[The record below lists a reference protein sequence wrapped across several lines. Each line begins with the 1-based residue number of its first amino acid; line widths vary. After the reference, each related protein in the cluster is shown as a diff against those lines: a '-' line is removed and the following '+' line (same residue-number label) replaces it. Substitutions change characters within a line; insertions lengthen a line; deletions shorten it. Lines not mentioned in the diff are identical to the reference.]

1 PNPQSPVPIS
11 HRTRCAMSLAL
22 ITPPTEEPVTL
33 AAFKEHVKVDGADE
47 DASLSGFLLA
57 ARRTIEARYNLAILA
72 QGWRLTLDAAPAEIA
87 LPLSP
92 VLSIDQVG
100 IVRAGVTEMLAPSAY
115 EARTGRGGGVRLK
128 SGGPGAGLVVAF
140 TAGWANADALPE
152 ELKLAVK
159 TLAAH
164 FYERREGE
172 TADGAP
178 GVVRILSA
186 YRQVRL

>member
-1 PNPQSPVPIS
+1 
-11 HRTRCAMSLAL
+11 MSLIL
-22 ITPPTEEPVTL
+22 IVPPTEEPVSL
-33 AAFKEHVKVDGADE
+33 AELKEHIKIDGAAE
-47 DASLSGFLLA
+47 DGALSGYLLA
-57 ARRTIEARYNLAILA
+57 ARRMIEARYNLAIVA
-72 QGWRLTLDAAPAEIA
+72 QGWRLTLGAAPCDVA

-92 VLSIDQVG
+92 ALSVDSVG
-100 IVRAGVTEMLAPSAY
+100 IVRAGVTETLSPSAY
-115 EARTGRGGGVRLK
+115 EAVLGARPRVRLK
-128 SGGPGAGLVVAF
+128 AAYPDAGLVIAF
-140 TAGWANADALPE
+140 TAGWPDAGAVPE

-172 TADGAP
+172 AGDGAP

>member
-1 PNPQSPVPIS
+1 
-11 HRTRCAMSLAL
+11 MSLAL

-33 AAFKEHVKVDGADE
+33 ADFKEHIKADGAAE
-47 DASLSGFLLA
+47 DAALSGYLLA

-72 QGWRLTLDAAPAEIA
+72 QGWRLTLDAAPAEVS
-87 LPLSP
+87 LSLSP
-92 VLSIDQVG
+92 VLSVDSVG
-100 IVRAGVTEMLAPSAY
+100 IVRAGVTETLPPAAY
-115 EARTGRGGGVRLK
+115 EARTGARAFVRLK
-128 SGGPGAGLVVAF
+128 SIFPGAGLVVAF
-140 TAGWANADALPE
+140 TAGWASVAAVPE

-172 TADGAP
+172 AGDGAP

>member
-1 PNPQSPVPIS
+1 
-11 HRTRCAMSLAL
+11 MSLTL
-22 ITPPTEEPVTL
+22 ILPPTEEPVAL
-33 AAFKEHVKVDGADE
+33 ADFKTHIKIDGAEE
-47 DASLSGFLLA
+47 DAALAGYLLA
-57 ARRTIEARYNLAILA
+57 ARRTIEARYSLAIIA
-72 QGWRLTLDAAPAEIA
+72 QGWRLSLDAAPCDIA

-92 VLSIDQVG
+92 VLSVDSAG
-100 IVRAGVTEMLAPSAY
+100 IVRAGVTATLPPDAY
-115 EARTGRGGGVRLK
+115 EAMTGARPRLRLK
-128 SGGPGAGLVVAF
+128 AAYPGAGLVIAF
-140 TAGWANADALPE
+140 TAGWADAAAVPE

-172 TADGAP
+172 AGDGAP

>member
-1 PNPQSPVPIS
+1 
-11 HRTRCAMSLAL
+11 MSLAL
-22 ITPPTEEPVTL
+22 ITPPTEEPVAL
-33 AAFKEHVKVDGADE
+33 AAFKEHIKVDGADE

-57 ARRTIEARYNLAILA
+57 ARRTIEARYSLAVVA
-72 QGWRLTLDAAPAEIA
+72 QGWRLTLDAASAEIL

-92 VLSIDQVG
+92 VLSIDSVG
-100 IVRAGVTEMLAPSAY
+100 IVRAGVTETLAPTAY
-115 EARTGRGGGVRLK
+115 EARTGAAARVRLK
-128 SGGPGAGLVVAF
+128 STYPDAGLVIAF
-140 TAGWANADALPE
+140 TAGWANASAVPE

-172 TADGAP
+172 AGDGAP
-178 GVVRILSA
+178 GVVRMLSA

>member
-1 PNPQSPVPIS
+1 
-11 HRTRCAMSLAL
+11 MSLAL
-22 ITPPTEEPVTL
+22 ISPPTEEPVAL
-33 AAFKEHVKVDGADE
+33 AAFKEHVKVDGAAE
-47 DASLSGFLLA
+47 DASLLGFLLA

-72 QGWRLTLDAAPAEIA
+72 QGWRLTLDAAPAEIG
-87 LPLSP
+87 LSLSP
-92 VLSIDQVG
+92 VLSVDSVG
-100 IVRAGVTEMLAPSAY
+100 IVRAGVTETLPPSAF
-115 EARTGRGGGVRLK
+115 EVRTGPAARVKLK
-128 SGGPGAGLVVAF
+128 STYPDAGLVIAF
-140 TAGWANADALPE
+140 TAGWANANVLPE

-172 TADGAP
+172 AGDGAP